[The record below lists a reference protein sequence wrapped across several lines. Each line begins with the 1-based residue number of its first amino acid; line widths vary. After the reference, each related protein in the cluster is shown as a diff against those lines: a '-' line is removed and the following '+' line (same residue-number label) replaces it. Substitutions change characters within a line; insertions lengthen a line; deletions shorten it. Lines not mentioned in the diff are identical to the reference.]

1 MGGSN
6 RSHHPLS
13 LLLSHGDIIILSG
26 PSRLAYHA
34 VPKVFHS
41 YDVRT
46 CQHDEVVGGGS
57 EWMSQF
63 VDGLSSERLAKVD
76 QSLTAAELKKRIRL
90 FLPRTRFN
98 VSIRQV
104 EKHE

>member
-1 MGGSN
+1 
-6 RSHHPLS
+6 
-13 LLLSHGDIIILSG
+13 
-26 PSRLAYHA
+26 
-34 VPKVFHS
+34 
-41 YDVRT
+41 
-46 CQHDEVVGGGS
+46 
-57 EWMSQF
+57 MSQF